1 MTKKL
6 TKTLTGI
13 ALSDFAETR
22 VDARRLMSQCS
33 FYALIQPPSPPLPQ
47 GLRTPEASHKIHTE
61 IGGAP

>member
-1 MTKKL
+1 M
-6 TKTLTGI
+6 TGI